1 MQGVTIFEQGR
12 NDLIGFI
19 NNEYKGFDNKLLS
32 HFLNSFNE
40 LLDYREEG
48 THTKPKILFTNNI
61 DAIIKSVPK
70 AYKLQIFE
78 DDDATMF
85 SSRLKPLIAIA
96 KKEWCIY
103 IENKEDKFIYGICK
117 TFNSLKEKS
126 LITEV
131 KESTFLRDRA
141 DKINCIIAESVSD
154 FEMSLFSTHGNCIRI
169 NTSLH
174 DSHDINQSQTIA
186 EFTKDCF
193 SKLRTTKKKLEEVH
207 IMFYN
212 IFTKVI
218 EDLNGAMCVIVDK
231 DYKDNGFFEDGIW
244 LETPISFSKLF
255 TQSKSYSEE
264 KLQAFATLFINML
277 NFDGI
282 TVVDTTG
289 KVLAYNVF
297 VESNIK
303 RTKNVIGGAR
313 KRAAY
318 TIINSRRK
326 HIVGVYFQSHEGEI
340 FYKSLKKPKVVK
352 PKVVKVTEP
361 QSTTTPEENV
371 NETIKPETKVEKP
384 VEKEV
389 KTEKELVNNIKTEK
403 EVTKEPTTQKETD
416 QIKSVEKETD
426 KPKKTETKKLEIENI
441 LISETIDK

>member
-1 MQGVTIFEQGR
+1 MENVTIFEQGR
-12 NDLIGFI
+12 TDLIKFI
-19 NNEYKGFDNKLLS
+19 SSEYKNFDSILLS

-48 THTKPKILFTNNI
+48 THTKPKIIFTNNI
-61 DAIIKSVPK
+61 DAVLKTIPK

-78 DDDATMF
+78 DEDAIMF
-85 SSRLKPLIAIA
+85 NSRLKPLIAIS

-103 IENKEDKFIYGICK
+103 IENKDGEFTYGICK

-126 LITEV
+126 LITEI
-131 KESTFLRDRA
+131 KESSYLLDRS
-141 DKINCIIAESVSD
+141 DKINCIVAESISD
-154 FEMSLFSTHGNCIRI
+154 FEMSLFSTHGNTIRI

-174 DSHDINQSQTIA
+174 ASHDVDKNQTIN

-244 LETPISFSKLF
+244 LESPISFSKLF

-282 TVVDTTG
+282 TVIDTTG
-289 KVLAYNVF
+289 RVLAYNVF

-340 FYKSLKKPKVVK
+340 FYKSLKKAKPATPKPAPKSEPAEPVVSVDEK
-352 PKVVKVTEP
+352 NENAEKLVKEADK
-361 QSTTTPEENV
+361 QS
-371 NETIKPETKVEKP
+371 KEKA
-384 VEKEV
+384 EV
-389 KTEKELVNNIKTEK
+389 K
-403 EVTKEPTTQKETD
+403 
-416 QIKSVEKETD
+416 KS
-426 KPKKTETKKLEIENI
+426 KTETPTTEIIE
-441 LISETIDK
+441 K

>member
-1 MQGVTIFEQGR
+1 MESITIFEQGR
-12 NDLIGFI
+12 NDLINFI
-19 NNEYKGFDNKLLS
+19 NNEYKSFDARLLS

-61 DAIIKSVPK
+61 DAVLKSIPK
-70 AYKLQIFE
+70 AYKLQVFE
-78 DDDATMF
+78 DNEPIMF
-85 SSRLKPLIAIA
+85 NSRLKPLIAIA

-126 LITEV
+126 LITEI
-131 KESTFLRDRA
+131 KQSAYLRDRTE
-141 DKINCIIAESVSD
+141 KINCIIAESVND
-154 FEMSLFSTHGNCIRI
+154 FEMNLFSTRGNTIRI
-169 NTSLH
+169 NTSLNPVQ
-174 DSHDINQSQTIA
+174 DVKKEQTIE

-193 SKLRTTKKKLEEVH
+193 SKLRTTKKKLNEVE

-218 EDLNGAMCVIVDK
+218 DDLNGAMCVVVDK

-244 LETPISFSKLF
+244 LDTPISFSKLF

-289 KVLAYNVF
+289 RVLAYNVF
-297 VESNIK
+297 VENNIN

-340 FYKSLKKPKVVK
+340 FYKSLKKPKAVK
-352 PKVVKVTEP
+352 PKT
-361 QSTTTPEENV
+361 
-371 NETIKPETKVEKP
+371 TKVEVAQAQNSAP
-384 VEKEV
+384 VQ
-389 KTEKELVNNIKTEK
+389 
-403 EVTKEPTTQKETD
+403 PET
-416 QIKSVEKETD
+416 VENATPSKADTIETIETD
-426 KPKKTETKKLEIENI
+426 KTTKPKE
-441 LISETIDK
+441 

>member
-1 MQGVTIFEQGR
+1 MENVTIFEQGR
-12 NDLIGFI
+12 TDLIKFI
-19 NNEYKGFDNKLLS
+19 NSEYKNFDSMLLS

-61 DAIIKSVPK
+61 DAVLKTIPK
-70 AYKLQIFE
+70 AYKLQVFE
-78 DDDATMF
+78 DDDAIMF
-85 SSRLKPLIAIA
+85 NSRLKPLIAIA

-103 IENKEDKFIYGICK
+103 IENKDDKFTYGICK

-126 LITEV
+126 LITEI
-131 KESTFLRDRA
+131 KQSTYLLDRA
-141 DKINCIIAESVSD
+141 DKINCIVAESISD
-154 FEMSLFSTHGNCIRI
+154 FEMSLFSTHGNTIRI

-174 DSHDINQSQTIA
+174 ASHDVDKNQTIA

-193 SKLRTTKKKLEEVH
+193 SKLRTTKKKLDEVH

-212 IFTKVI
+212 IFNKVI

-244 LETPISFSKLF
+244 LENPISFSKLF

-282 TVVDTTG
+282 TLVDTTG
-289 KVLAYNVF
+289 RVLAYNVF

-340 FYKSLKKPKVVK
+340 FYKSLKKPKTTAPK
-352 PKVVKVTEP
+352 PAPRAEIVEEVSVSDEKITTAETSAKELDKVVKEKTEVKKSK
-361 QSTTTPEENV
+361 QETSTTDTA
-371 NETIKPETKVEKP
+371 ET
-384 VEKEV
+384 
-389 KTEKELVNNIKTEK
+389 
-403 EVTKEPTTQKETD
+403 
-416 QIKSVEKETD
+416 
-426 KPKKTETKKLEIENI
+426 
-441 LISETIDK
+441 

>member
-1 MQGVTIFEQGR
+1 MDAITIFEQGR
-12 NDLIGFI
+12 NDLISFF
-19 NNEYKGFDNKLLS
+19 NNEYKGFDQKLLS

-48 THTKPKILFTNNI
+48 THTKPKIIFTNNI
-61 DAIIKSVPK
+61 DGVIKTIPK
-70 AYKLQIFE
+70 SYKLQVFE
-78 DDDATMF
+78 DDDAIMF
-85 SSRLKPLIAIA
+85 NSRLKPLIAIA

-117 TFNSLKEKS
+117 TFNSLKEKT
-126 LITEV
+126 LITEI
-131 KESTFLRDRA
+131 KESSFLRDRT
-141 DKINCIIAESVSD
+141 DRINCIIAESLSD
-154 FEMSLFSTHGNCIRI
+154 FEMSLYSTRGNSIRI

-174 DSHDINQSQTIA
+174 TPQEVNKESTIE

-193 SKLRTTKKKLEEVH
+193 SKLRTTRKKLNEVH

-244 LETPISFSKLF
+244 LETPISFSKVF

-282 TVVDTTG
+282 TVIDTTG
-289 KVLAYNVF
+289 RVLAYNVF

-340 FYKSLKKPKVVK
+340 FYKSLKKPKVAKLKTTKDETV
-352 PKVVKVTEP
+352 EP
-361 QSTTTPEENV
+361 TLTSQDVEEIV
-371 NETIKPETKVEKP
+371 AKVE
-384 VEKEV
+384 
-389 KTEKELVNNIKTEK
+389 N
-403 EVTKEPTTQKETD
+403 
-416 QIKSVEKETD
+416 ETD
-426 KPKKTETKKLEIENI
+426 KPNIEIKSDKPKPETKKLEVEGDIIITEPIPVNTPTPVLETIEN
-441 LISETIDK
+441 

>member
-1 MQGVTIFEQGR
+1 MENVTIFEQGR
-12 NDLIGFI
+12 TDLIQFI
-19 NNEYKGFDNKLLS
+19 NNEYKNFDSMLLS

-61 DAIIKSVPK
+61 DAVLKTIPK
-70 AYKLQIFE
+70 AYKLQVFE
-78 DDDATMF
+78 DDDAIMF
-85 SSRLKPLIAIA
+85 NSRLKPLIAIA

-103 IENKEDKFIYGICK
+103 IENKDDKFTYGICK

-126 LITEV
+126 LITEI
-131 KESTFLRDRA
+131 KQSTYLLDRA
-141 DKINCIIAESVSD
+141 DKINCIVAESISD
-154 FEMSLFSTHGNCIRI
+154 FEMSLFSTHGNTIRI

-174 DSHDINQSQTIA
+174 ASHDVDKNQTIA

-193 SKLRTTKKKLEEVH
+193 SKLRTTKKKLDEVH

-212 IFTKVI
+212 IFNKVI

-244 LETPISFSKLF
+244 LENPISFSKLF

-289 KVLAYNVF
+289 RVLAYNVF

-340 FYKSLKKPKVVK
+340 FYKSLKKPKTTAPK
-352 PKVVKVTEP
+352 PAPKAEIVEEVSVSDEKITTAETSDKELDKVVKEKTEVKKTK
-361 QSTTTPEENV
+361 QEASTTDTA
-371 NETIKPETKVEKP
+371 EK
-384 VEKEV
+384 
-389 KTEKELVNNIKTEK
+389 
-403 EVTKEPTTQKETD
+403 
-416 QIKSVEKETD
+416 
-426 KPKKTETKKLEIENI
+426 
-441 LISETIDK
+441 

>member
-1 MQGVTIFEQGR
+1 MENVTIFEQGR
-12 NDLIGFI
+12 TDLIKFI
-19 NNEYKGFDNKLLS
+19 NNEYKNFDSMLLS

-61 DAIIKSVPK
+61 DAVLKTIPK
-70 AYKLQIFE
+70 AYKLQVFE
-78 DDDATMF
+78 DDDAIMF
-85 SSRLKPLIAIA
+85 NSRLKPLIAIA

-103 IENKEDKFIYGICK
+103 IENKDDKFTYGICK

-126 LITEV
+126 LITEI
-131 KESTFLRDRA
+131 KQSTYLLDRA
-141 DKINCIIAESVSD
+141 DKINCIVAESISD
-154 FEMSLFSTHGNCIRI
+154 FEMSLFSTHGNTIRI

-174 DSHDINQSQTIA
+174 ASHDVDKNQTIA

-193 SKLRTTKKKLEEVH
+193 SKLRTTKKKLDEVH

-212 IFTKVI
+212 IFNKVI

-244 LETPISFSKLF
+244 LENPISFSKLF

-289 KVLAYNVF
+289 RVLAYNVF

-326 HIVGVYFQSHEGEI
+326 HILGVYFQSHEGEI
-340 FYKSLKKPKVVK
+340 FYKSLKRPKATTPKPAPKAEIVEEVSVSDEKITTAETSAKELDKVVK
-352 PKVVKVTEP
+352 
-361 QSTTTPEENV
+361 
-371 NETIKPETKVEKP
+371 EKT
-384 VEKEV
+384 EV
-389 KTEKELVNNIKTEK
+389 K
-403 EVTKEPTTQKETD
+403 
-416 QIKSVEKETD
+416 
-426 KPKKTETKKLEIENI
+426 KPKQETFTTDTAEK
-441 LISETIDK
+441 

>member
-1 MQGVTIFEQGR
+1 MQTVTIFEQGR
-12 NDLIGFI
+12 SDLVNFI
-19 NNEYKGFDNKLLS
+19 NEEYKGFDPKLLS

-48 THTKPKILFTNNI
+48 THTKPKIIFTNNI
-61 DAIIKSVPK
+61 DAIIKVVPK
-70 AYKLQIFE
+70 AYKLQVFE
-78 DDDATMF
+78 DDDAIMF
-85 SSRLKPLIAIA
+85 NSRLKPLIAIA

-103 IENKEDKFIYGICK
+103 IETREDKVVYGICK
-117 TFNSLKEKS
+117 TFNSLKEKT
-126 LITEV
+126 LITEI
-131 KESTFLRDRA
+131 KESQYLRDRA
-141 DKINCIIAESVSD
+141 DKISCVIAESLSD
-154 FEMSLFSTHGNCIRI
+154 FEMSLFSTRGNSIRI

-174 DSHDINQSQTIA
+174 TSQDVDKAQTIA

-231 DYKDNGFFEDGIW
+231 EYKDNGFFEDGIW
-244 LETPISFSKLF
+244 LENPISFSKVF

-289 KVLAYNVF
+289 RVLAYNVF

-340 FYKSLKKPKVVK
+340 FYKSLKKSKPVK
-352 PKVVKVTEP
+352 PRV
-361 QSTTTPEENV
+361 
-371 NETIKPETKVEKP
+371 TKVEEIVSPTP
-384 VEKEV
+384 VETTTEAVKPEVKAEKETHKTEKASDKEV
-389 KTEKELVNNIKTEK
+389 KTEKIVEKTIEK
-403 EVTKEPTTQKETD
+403 EIE
-416 QIKSVEKETD
+416 
-426 KPKKTETKKLEIENI
+426 KPKKTESKKLEVEGAIVI
-441 LISETIDK
+441 TETITE

>member
-1 MQGVTIFEQGR
+1 MEAVTIFEQGR
-12 NDLIGFI
+12 NDLISFI
-19 NNEYKGFDNKLLS
+19 NNEYKGFDPKLLS

-48 THTKPKILFTNNI
+48 THTKPKIIFTNNI
-61 DAIIKSVPK
+61 DSIVKPIPK

-78 DDDATMF
+78 DDDAIMF
-85 SSRLKPLIAIA
+85 NSRLKPLIAIA

-103 IENKEDKFIYGICK
+103 VENKDDKFIYGICK
-117 TFNSLKEKS
+117 TFNSLKEKT
-126 LITEV
+126 LITEI
-131 KESTFLRDRA
+131 KESSYLKDRA
-141 DKINCIIAESVSD
+141 DKINCIVAESISD
-154 FEMSLFSTHGNCIRI
+154 FEMNLFSTRGNSIRI

-174 DSHDINQSQTIA
+174 ASQDIDKENTIE

-193 SKLRTTKKKLEEVH
+193 SKLRTTKKKLNEVH

-218 EDLNGAMCVIVDK
+218 EDLNGAMCVVVDK

-244 LETPISFSKLF
+244 LETPISFSKVF

-282 TVVDTTG
+282 TVIDTTG
-289 KVLAYNVF
+289 RVLAYNVF
-297 VESNIK
+297 VQSNIN

-340 FYKSLKKPKVVK
+340 FYKSLKKTKPVK
-352 PKVVKVTEP
+352 PKSSPIKAEGNQEQV
-361 QSTTTPEENV
+361 STIKEEQENIINSNEKDINEQV
-371 NETIKPETKVEKP
+371 EKTIKEKNEITKLAVEGDIIITETI
-384 VEKEV
+384 
-389 KTEKELVNNIKTEK
+389 NN
-403 EVTKEPTTQKETD
+403 Q
-416 QIKSVEKETD
+416 
-426 KPKKTETKKLEIENI
+426 N
-441 LISETIDK
+441 

>member
-1 MQGVTIFEQGR
+1 MQETTIFEQGR
-12 NDLIGFI
+12 NDLINFI
-19 NNEYKGFDNKLLS
+19 NNEYKGFDAKLLS

-48 THTKPKILFTNNI
+48 SHTKPKIIFTNNI
-61 DAIIKSVPK
+61 DGVIKAIPKS
-70 AYKLQIFE
+70 YKLQIFE
-78 DDDATMF
+78 DDDAIMF
-85 SSRLKPLIAIA
+85 NSRLKPLIAIA

-103 IENKEDKFIYGICK
+103 IENKEDKFVYGICK
-117 TFNSLKEKS
+117 TFNSLKEKT
-126 LITEV
+126 LITEI
-131 KESTFLRDRA
+131 KNNSSLRERA
-141 DKINCIIAESVSD
+141 DKISCIIAESISD
-154 FEMSLFSTHGNCIRI
+154 FEMSLFSTRGNSIRI

-174 DSHDINQSQTIA
+174 NPEEINKEETIQ

-193 SKLRTTKKKLEEVH
+193 SKLRTTKKKLNEVH

-212 IFTKVI
+212 IFTNVI

-282 TVVDTTG
+282 TVIDTTG
-289 KVLAYNVF
+289 RVLAYNVF

-340 FYKSLKKPKVVK
+340 FYKSLKKPKPTK
-352 PKVVKVTEP
+352 PKTIPKEESSSTTPSSTIEPAQPSTTEP
-361 QSTTTPEENV
+361 KSPATTNPAPTP
-371 NETIKPETKVEKP
+371 IEK
-384 VEKEV
+384 
-389 KTEKELVNNIKTEK
+389 
-403 EVTKEPTTQKETD
+403 
-416 QIKSVEKETD
+416 
-426 KPKKTETKKLEIENI
+426 
-441 LISETIDK
+441 SET

>member
-1 MQGVTIFEQGR
+1 MEGVTIFEQGR
-12 NDLIGFI
+12 NDLINFI

-48 THTKPKILFTNNI
+48 THTKPKIIFTNNI
-61 DAIIKSVPK
+61 DLIIKAVPK
-70 AYKLQIFE
+70 AYKLQVFQ

-126 LITEV
+126 LITEI
-131 KESTFLRDRA
+131 KESVSLKDRSE
-141 DKINCIIAESVSD
+141 KISCIIAESISD
-154 FEMSLFSTHGNCIRI
+154 FEMSLFSTRGNSIRI

-174 DSHDINQSQTIA
+174 DSHDVNQSQTIA

-264 KLQAFATLFINML
+264 KLQAFANLFINML

-289 KVLAYNVF
+289 RVLAYNVF

-340 FYKSLKKPKVVK
+340 FYKSLKKPKVTKLKTVK
-352 PKVVKVTEP
+352 AEEVEQP
-361 QSTTTPEENV
+361 TTPQVENKVEE
-371 NETIKPETKVEKP
+371 IKVEKP
-384 VEKEV
+384 KDKVESTEKQPEVNKVEKPAEKEV
-389 KTEKELVNNIKTEK
+389 
-403 EVTKEPTTQKETD
+403 
-416 QIKSVEKETD
+416 VEA
-426 KPKKTETKKLEIENI
+426 KKTETKPAEKSNKVETKKLEVGGNKVIT
-441 LISETIDK
+441 ETVEK

>member
-1 MQGVTIFEQGR
+1 MHYNFKGGKLMESVTIFEQGR
-12 NDLIGFI
+12 KDLINFF
-19 NNEYKGFDNKLLS
+19 NTEYVDFDQRLLS

-40 LLDYREEG
+40 LLDYREEC
-48 THTKPKILFTNNI
+48 THTKPKIIFTNNI
-61 DAIIKSVPK
+61 DGIIKPIPK
-70 AYKLQIFE
+70 AYKLQVFE
-78 DDDATMF
+78 DDDALMF
-85 SSRLKPLIAIA
+85 NSRLKPLIAIA

-103 IENKEDKFIYGICK
+103 IENRENKFIYGICK
-117 TFNSLKEKS
+117 TFNSLKEKT
-126 LITEV
+126 LITEI
-131 KESTFLRDRA
+131 KESNYLKDRS
-141 DKINCIIAESVSD
+141 DRINCIIAESISD
-154 FEMSLFSTHGNCIRI
+154 FEMSLFSTRGNTIRI

-174 DSHDINQSQTIA
+174 PSQDIDKAQTIG

-212 IFTKVI
+212 IFNKVI

-231 DYKDNGFFEDGIW
+231 EYKDNGFFEDGIW
-244 LETPISFSKLF
+244 LENPISFSKVF

-289 KVLAYNVF
+289 RVLAYNVF
-297 VESNIK
+297 VESNIQ

-340 FYKSLKKPKVVK
+340 FYKSLKKPKISKLKLAQKTETVV
-352 PKVVKVTEP
+352 
-361 QSTTTPEENV
+361 TTENV
-371 NETIKPETKVEKP
+371 ENIVINEV
-384 VEKEV
+384 
-389 KTEKELVNNIKTEK
+389 LVNTSIDIENN
-403 EVTKEPTTQKETD
+403 
-416 QIKSVEKETD
+416 VE
-426 KPKKTETKKLEIENI
+426 KPKKTETKKLEVEGDVVITETV
-441 LISETIDK
+441 SEQ

>member
-1 MQGVTIFEQGR
+1 MANVTIFEQGR
-12 NDLIGFI
+12 NDLINFI
-19 NNEYKGFDNKLLS
+19 NTEYKGFDSKLLS
-32 HFLNSFNE
+32 HFLSSFNE

-48 THTKPKILFTNNI
+48 THTKPKIIFTNNI
-61 DAIIKSVPK
+61 DMIIKSVPK
-70 AYKLQIFE
+70 AYKLQVFV
-78 DDDATMF
+78 DDDAIMF
-85 SSRLKPLIAIA
+85 NSRLKPLIAIA

-117 TFNSLKEKS
+117 TFNSLKEKT
-126 LITEV
+126 LITEI
-131 KESTFLRDRA
+131 KQSQYLRDRQ
-141 DKINCIIAESVSD
+141 DKFSCIIAESLSD
-154 FEMSLFSTHGNCIRI
+154 FEMSLFSTRGNLIHI
-169 NTSLH
+169 NTSLNPSQ
-174 DSHDINQSQTIA
+174 DVNKAQTIA
-186 EFTKDCF
+186 DFTKDCF
-193 SKLRTTKKKLEEVH
+193 SKLRTTKKKLGEVH

-244 LETPISFSKLF
+244 LETPISFSKVF

-282 TVVDTTG
+282 TVIDTTG
-289 KVLAYNVF
+289 RVLAYNVF
-297 VESNIK
+297 VQSNIN

-352 PKVVKVTEP
+352 PKPVKVEDAVTTPTTTETITEP
-361 QSTTTPEENV
+361 
-371 NETIKPETKVEKP
+371 IKVEPKVEKTI
-384 VEKEV
+384 EKEISKNEKVVDKEVEQV
-389 KTEKELVNNIKTEK
+389 KPTEKEIE
-403 EVTKEPTTQKETD
+403 
-416 QIKSVEKETD
+416 
-426 KPKKTETKKLEIENI
+426 KPKKIETKKLEIENI
-441 LISETIDK
+441 SITETIAE

>member
-1 MQGVTIFEQGR
+1 MENVTIFEQGR
-12 NDLIGFI
+12 TDLIKFI
-19 NNEYKGFDNKLLS
+19 NNEYKNFDSMLLS

-48 THTKPKILFTNNI
+48 THTKPKIIFTNNI
-61 DAIIKSVPK
+61 DAVLKTIPK

-78 DDDATMF
+78 DEDAIMF
-85 SSRLKPLIAIA
+85 NSRLKPLIAIA

-103 IENKEDKFIYGICK
+103 IENKDGEFTYGICK

-126 LITEV
+126 LITEI
-131 KESTFLRDRA
+131 KESSYLFDRS
-141 DKINCIIAESVSD
+141 DKINCIVAESISD
-154 FEMSLFSTHGNCIRI
+154 FEMSLFSTHGNTIRI

-174 DSHDINQSQTIA
+174 ASHDVDKNQTID

-244 LETPISFSKLF
+244 LESPISFSKLF

-282 TVVDTTG
+282 TVIDTTG
-289 KVLAYNVF
+289 RVLAYNVF

-340 FYKSLKKPKVVK
+340 FYKSLKKAKPATPKPTAKSEPSEPVAPVDEKIESSEKLVK
-352 PKVVKVTEP
+352 E
-361 QSTTTPEENV
+361 
-371 NETIKPETKVEKP
+371 
-384 VEKEV
+384 
-389 KTEKELVNNIKTEK
+389 TEKHAKEK
-403 EVTKEPTTQKETD
+403 ADVK
-416 QIKSVEKETD
+416 KS
-426 KPKKTETKKLEIENI
+426 KTETNTTET
-441 LISETIDK
+441 SEK